1 MFIVTGATGHI
12 GNSITRYLLDQ
23 SEQVRLLTRSVD
35 ASLVGLAVDIQKGNL
50 LDCAFLSENIEAG
63 DIVIHC
69 AGYIDLKN
77 RHQLST
83 YRVNYLMTK
92 KIADVCY
99 EKRARFV
106 YMSSVD
112 AIYKQSKIIKEP
124 FIVDPKKVRH
134 TYSKSKALATKYVH
148 RLIRLGLNGI
158 VLYPSAVIGT
168 PDYKPSKVGQ
178 TLLKIKDKRFCFAI
192 KGGYNFIDIKDVAT
206 ASYLAA
212 KSNLC
217 EDLLLTNQ
225 SVSIQALYKHI
236 GNIKKHKK
244 YIITLPTFLTRLV
257 LFLFPFYSKMMIDVV
272 SEKVHYDNHK
282 MTRIFNLKL
291 QSFESTLK
299 DTVEWLELNEQHLNY
314 KRR

>member
-12 GNSITRYLLDQ
+12 GNSITRHLLAQ
-23 SEQVRLLTRSVD
+23 SEKVRILTRSED
-35 ASLVGLAVDIQKGNL
+35 ASLVGLNVDVRKGNL
-50 LDCAFLSENIEAG
+50 LDRAFLYENIQAN

-77 RHQLST
+77 KHQLST
-83 YRVNYLMTK
+83 YRTNYWMTK

-99 EKRARFV
+99 EKSARFV

-112 AIYKQSKIIKEP
+112 AIYKPNDIIKEP
-124 FIVDPKKVRH
+124 FIIDPKKVRH

-148 RLIRLGLNGI
+148 RLIRLGLNGM

-178 TLLKIKDKRFCFAI
+178 TLLNIKDKRFCFAI
-192 KGGYNFIDIKDVAT
+192 KGGYNFIDVKDVAKAT
-206 ASYLAA
+206 YLAA

-225 SVSIQALYKHI
+225 SVTIKELYLYIAK
-236 GNIKKHKK
+236 IKKHKK
-244 YIITLPTFLTRLV
+244 WIMTLPTFFTRLV
-257 LFLFPFYSKMMIDVV
+257 LFLFPFYSQMMIDVV
-272 SEKVHYDNHK
+272 TEKIRYDNHK
-282 MTRIFNLKL
+282 MKHVLHLEL
-291 QSFESTLK
+291 QSFENTLK
-299 DTVEWLELNEQHLNY
+299 DTVEWLELNEHHLN
-314 KRR
+314 